1 MITPWRAMTERALI
15 VAGLLLSFFVLPH
28 EIISDA
34 MVRYLALAELVE
46 WHKVSPMAYSF
57 IGPLFSAPL
66 YFAGKLVMTPDW
78 WCARFNTTVLATGL
92 LVMWLTTRGR
102 IDAGLRRKFFLV
114 LLAASMFPNHLR
126 GYFTEV
132 FSSVMVAVGFWAV
145 RFGRPGLGWSA
156 VTLGVVNMPA
166 TLLALTLATV
176 RHVWESKRLRHLLVI
191 ALTVALWLLESW
203 MRRGHP
209 TFTGYQGNNGPRTV
223 LPYSGLPGFSYPL
236 FFGLL
241 SVLLSFGK
249 GLLFFVP
256 GLLLP
261 SREWMH
267 DELKGMHR
275 LWLWFLAGMI
285 LVYASWWAWFGG
297 WFWGPRFFL
306 FACFPASLAIA
317 VRLQQV
323 DRLPLSAVADA
334 RRVDAVRMGG
344 TEWRGIRPVGP
355 HSFVHAGNRIPLLV
369 RARVQRVV
377 VSVRHQLA
385 AGCERVRHDG
395 VLPRRVP
402 LAGGA
407 VDASARDKG
416 DPAPH
421 ARRSRECD
429 RGLAL
434 LICGRGLEYPQI
446 PADLTVDE
454 CYQRSRCAT
463 RSRANVAHV
472 PH

>member
-267 DELKGMHR
+267 DELKGVHR

-323 DRLPLSAVADA
+323 DRLPLSAVAATLGVLTLSAWVGLSGAGFDQSDLIHSCTPETEFLCWYVPEFSA
-334 RRVDAVRMGG
+334 LWYPFVTNWRPGANAFVMMGYCLAVYLWLAAPLMRALA
-344 TEWRGIRPVGP
+344 TKATP
-355 HSFVHAGNRIPLLV
+355 HLM
-369 RARVQRVV
+369 RVV
-377 VSVRHQLA
+377 RENA
-385 AGCERVRHDG
+385 TAGWRF
-395 VLPRRVP
+395 
-402 LAGGA
+402 
-407 VDASARDKG
+407 
-416 DPAPH
+416 
-421 ARRSRECD
+421 
-429 RGLAL
+429 
-434 LICGRGLEYPQI
+434 
-446 PADLTVDE
+446 
-454 CYQRSRCAT
+454 
-463 RSRANVAHV
+463 
-472 PH
+472 